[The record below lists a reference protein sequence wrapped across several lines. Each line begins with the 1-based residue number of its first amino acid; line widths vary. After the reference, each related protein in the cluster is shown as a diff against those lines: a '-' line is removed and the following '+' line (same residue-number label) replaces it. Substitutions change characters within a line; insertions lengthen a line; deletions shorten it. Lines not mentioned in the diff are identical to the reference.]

1 MKKIICMIIVIFML
15 SSCGNADIGNDNDK
29 LSVVCTVFPAYD
41 WIREISAGTE
51 ISLYLIPSNGTDI
64 HSYQPTAEDII
75 KITGCDLFVY
85 SEGHEKGWYE
95 DLSIK
100 EKFNMSVF
108 ENHDEH
114 VWLSLKCANELTEKL
129 TEKLS
134 KLNPENE
141 ERYNKNCKAYVQ
153 KLSALHDKYKAT
165 VEGSERKKIIVAD
178 RFPFSH
184 MTDEYKIEAYSA
196 FSGCSAESEVS
207 FETIAFLSK
216 KLSELKL
223 TSVITTEDADEKIA
237 RAVIS
242 NSNNDNVKILSL
254 NSMQAVT
261 EKDISEGMNYLSVMS
276 SNLLV
281 LEEALN

>member
-1 MKKIICMIIVIFML
+1 ML

-108 ENHDEH
+108 DNHDEH

-134 KLNPENE
+134 KLNPENK
-141 ERYNKNCKAYVQ
+141 ERGIILPDFRKYYKTTLIKTVCLLLVQ
-153 KLSALHDKYKAT
+153 KQTYK
-165 VEGSERKKIIVAD
+165 
-178 RFPFSH
+178 
-184 MTDEYKIEAYSA
+184 
-196 FSGCSAESEVS
+196 
-207 FETIAFLSK
+207 
-216 KLSELKL
+216 
-223 TSVITTEDADEKIA
+223 
-237 RAVIS
+237 
-242 NSNNDNVKILSL
+242 
-254 NSMQAVT
+254 SMEQQFQ
-261 EKDISEGMNYLSVMS
+261 L
-276 SNLLV
+276 
-281 LEEALN
+281 